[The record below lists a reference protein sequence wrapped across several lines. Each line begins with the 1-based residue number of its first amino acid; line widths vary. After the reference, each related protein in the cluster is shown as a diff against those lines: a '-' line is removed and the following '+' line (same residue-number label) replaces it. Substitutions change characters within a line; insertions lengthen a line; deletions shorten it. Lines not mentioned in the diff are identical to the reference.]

1 MFARPDDKK
10 QNCTSRESWSIK
22 GVGYCMVEVEKSQTL
37 VSVKW
42 DSIPGM
48 DKLWKYSQIQTHL
61 ESWIWNLEVGKAT
74 KH

>member
-22 GVGYCMVEVEKSQTL
+22 GVGCMVEVEKSQTL

>member
-22 GVGYCMVEVEKSQTL
+22 GVGYCMVEVEKSQT
-37 VSVKW
+37 
-42 DSIPGM
+42 PGM